1 MDKIQ
6 SIKQRFEIIGNDSQL
21 NRAIGK
27 AIRVSPTDISV
38 LVTGESGV
46 GKESIPRIIHQLSL
60 RKHGKFIA
68 VNCGAIPEGT
78 IDSELFGH
86 EKGAFTGAT
95 STRSG
100 YFEEADGG
108 TIFLDE
114 VGELPLTTQVRL
126 LRVLENGEFLK
137 VGSSA
142 VQKTNVR
149 IVAATNLDMP
159 KAIQQGKF
167 REDLFYRLSTV
178 EIILPP
184 LRERDGDIH
193 LLFRKFAADFAQKYK
208 MPTVRLDEKAQQLL
222 ERQQWHGNIRQ
233 LRNVAEQL
241 SVLEQERAIGV
252 DTLSLYLPNHD
263 MRLPAIVS
271 SSSEQGSDFSSEREI
286 LYKVLFDMKSDL
298 NDLKQLTLELMNSSN
313 TDQVRTENEG
323 LIQKIYGSEQDQTER
338 LLPSANEAKTYTPKK
353 EGKFEY
359 AEEIEEEETL
369 SLIEKELELIKK
381 ALERNHGKR
390 KAAAN
395 ELGIS
400 ERTLYRKIKQ
410 FDLDL

>member
-6 SIKQRFEIIGNDSQL
+6 SIKQRFEIIGNDLQL

-27 AIRVSPTDISV
+27 AVRVSPTDISV

-95 STRSG
+95 STRRG

-137 VGSSA
+137 VGSSQ

-178 EIILPP
+178 EIVLPP
-184 LRERDGDIH
+184 LRERNGDIH

-208 MPTVRLDEKAQQLL
+208 MPTVRLDERAQKLL

-241 SVLEQERAIGV
+241 SVLEQDRAIGFE
-252 DTLSLYLPNHD
+252 TLGLYLPDHNT
-263 MRLPAIVS
+263 RLPAVVS
-271 SSSEQGSDFSSEREI
+271 SPTGGGSDFGSEREI

-298 NDLKQLTLELMNSSN
+298 NDLKQLTLELMNSSS
-313 TDQVRTENEG
+313 TEQVRSDNEG
-323 LIQKIYGSEQDQTER
+323 LIQKIYGEEQNPPER
-338 LLPSANEAKTYTPKK
+338 LLPSRNETNSYPKK
-353 EGKFEY
+353 TDDNFDY

-369 SLIEKELELIKK
+369 SLIDKEFELIKK
-381 ALERNHGKR
+381 ALERNNGKR
-390 KAAAN
+390 KAAAD

-410 FDLDL
+410 FDIDL

>member
-6 SIKQRFEIIGNDSQL
+6 SIKQRFEIIGNDPQL

-27 AIRVSPTDISV
+27 AVRVSPTDISV

-137 VGSSA
+137 VGSSQ

-184 LRERDGDIH
+184 LRDRNGDIH
-193 LLFRKFAADFAQKYK
+193 LLFRKFAADFAHKYK
-208 MPTVRLDEKAQQLL
+208 MPTVRLDEQAQQLL

-241 SVLEQERAIGV
+241 SVLEQDRAISVENLG
-252 DTLSLYLPNHD
+252 LYLPDHNK
-263 MRLPAIVS
+263 RLPALVP
-271 SSSEQGSDFSSEREI
+271 SSSEGESDFGSEREI

-298 NDLKQLTLELMNSSN
+298 NDLKQLTLKLMNSSN
-313 TDQVRTENEG
+313 TEQVRSDNEG
-323 LIQKIYGSEQDQTER
+323 LIQKIYGEEQNQSER
-338 LLPSANEAKTYTPKK
+338 LLPPRNETNTFQKKTDNN
-353 EGKFEY
+353 FDY

-369 SLIEKELELIKK
+369 SLIDKELELIKK
-381 ALERNHGKR
+381 ALERNNGKR
-390 KAAAN
+390 KAAAD

-410 FDLDL
+410 FDIDL

>member
-6 SIKQRFEIIGNDSQL
+6 SIKQRFEIIGNDPQL

-95 STRSG
+95 SARSG

-137 VGSSA
+137 VGSSQ
-142 VQKTNVR
+142 VQKTDVR

-178 EIILPP
+178 EIVLPP
-184 LRERDGDIH
+184 LRERNGDIH

-208 MPTVRLDEKAQQLL
+208 MPTVRLDEQAQQLL

-241 SVLEQERAIGV
+241 SVLEQDRAIGI
-252 DTLSLYLPNHD
+252 DTLGLYLPDHST
-263 MRLPAIVS
+263 RLPAVVPSPS
-271 SSSEQGSDFSSEREI
+271 SGGSDFGSEREI

-298 NDLKQLTLELMNSSN
+298 NDLKQLTLELMNSSS
-313 TDQVRTENEG
+313 TEQVRSDNEG
-323 LIQKIYGSEQDQTER
+323 LIQKIYGEEQNQPER
-338 LLPSANEAKTYTPKK
+338 LLPSRNETNSYPKK
-353 EGKFEY
+353 TDDNFDY

-369 SLIEKELELIKK
+369 SLIDKELELIKK
-381 ALERNHGKR
+381 ALERNNGKR
-390 KAAAN
+390 KAAAD

-410 FDLDL
+410 FDIDL

>member
-6 SIKQRFEIIGNDSQL
+6 SIKQRFEIIGNDPQL

-137 VGSSA
+137 VGSSQ

-178 EIILPP
+178 EIVLPP
-184 LRERDGDIH
+184 LRERNGDIH

-208 MPTVRLDEKAQQLL
+208 MPTVRLDEQAQQLL

-241 SVLEQERAIGV
+241 SVLEQDRAIGV
-252 DTLSLYLPNHD
+252 DTLGLYLPDHNT
-263 MRLPAIVS
+263 RLPAVVPS
-271 SSSEQGSDFSSEREI
+271 SAGGGSDFGSEREI

-298 NDLKQLTLELMNSSN
+298 NDLKQLTLELMNSSS
-313 TDQVRTENEG
+313 TEQVRSDNEG
-323 LIQKIYGSEQDQTER
+323 LIQKIYGEEQNQSER
-338 LLPSANEAKTYTPKK
+338 LIPPRSESNTYPKK
-353 EGKFEY
+353 VDNNFDY

-369 SLIEKELELIKK
+369 SLIDKELELIKK
-381 ALERNHGKR
+381 ALERNNGKR
-390 KAAAN
+390 KAAAD

-410 FDLDL
+410 FDIDL

>member
-6 SIKQRFEIIGNDSQL
+6 SIKQRFEIIGNDPQL

-137 VGSSA
+137 VGSSQ

-184 LRERDGDIH
+184 LRDRNGDIH
-193 LLFRKFAADFAQKYK
+193 LLFRKFAADFAHKYK
-208 MPTVRLDEKAQQLL
+208 MPTVRLDEQAQQLL

-241 SVLEQERAIGV
+241 SVLEQDRAISV
-252 DTLSLYLPNHD
+252 ETLGLYIPDHNN
-263 MRLPAIVS
+263 RLPALVP
-271 SSSEQGSDFSSEREI
+271 SSSEGESDFGSEREI

-313 TDQVRTENEG
+313 TEQVRSDNEG
-323 LIQKIYGSEQDQTER
+323 LIQKIYGEEQNQSER
-338 LLPSANEAKTYTPKK
+338 LLPPRNETNTYQKKTDNN
-353 EGKFEY
+353 FDY

-369 SLIEKELELIKK
+369 SLIDKELELIKK
-381 ALERNHGKR
+381 ALERNNGKR
-390 KAAAN
+390 KAAAD

-410 FDLDL
+410 FDIDL